1 MPNPEDVSGVRRFFG
16 FVNYLSKFLP
26 SLSDLCEPFRK
37 LTLKDAVRSWHEVPD
52 KAVAK
57 IKQFVTCTPE
67 PVLGYFD
74 PNQSLILQC
83 GASETDLG
91 ASILQIALAF
101 ASRAL
106 TDIETRYAQLENEL
120 LAVVF
125 GLEKFHKYTY
135 GRDVTVQID
144 HKHWR

>member
-1 MPNPEDVSGVRRFFG
+1 MRGLLEFA
-16 FVNYLSKFLP
+16 NYLSKFLP
-26 SLSDLCEPFRK
+26 SLSDLCEPLRK
-37 LTLKDAVRSWHEVPD
+37 LTLKDVVWSSHRVPD

-91 ASILQIALAF
+91 AAILQIALAF

-106 TDIETRYAQLENEL
+106 TDIGTRYAQLENEL

>member
-1 MPNPEDVSGVRRFFG
+1 MWTIQEAYFE
-16 FVNYLSKFLP
+16 K
-26 SLSDLCEPFRK
+26 CCMK
-37 LTLKDAVRSWHEVPD
+37 MARSPWEICGQD
-52 KAVAK
+52 QT
-57 IKQFVTCTPE
+57 IIISE
-67 PVLGYFD
+67 PVLSYFD

-91 ASILQIALAF
+91 AAILQIDLAF

-106 TDIETRYAQLENEL
+106 TDIETRYAQLENDL